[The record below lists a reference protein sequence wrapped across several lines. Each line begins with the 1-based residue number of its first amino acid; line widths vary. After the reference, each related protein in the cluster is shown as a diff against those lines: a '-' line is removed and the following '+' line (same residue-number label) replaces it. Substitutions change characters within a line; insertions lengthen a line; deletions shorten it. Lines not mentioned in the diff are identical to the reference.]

1 MTAQPIP
8 GPANQRRAAA
18 PRTSRLADAAS
29 GAGGPFA
36 PRGVSFSPVSPSL
49 ATARVM
55 AVLPLLLLLA
65 AGLAIPAVLV
75 SPWFWAG
82 TGAAIVILA
91 FLLWMIPRQVR
102 SMGYALAG
110 EHLLWRKGIMWRRMS
125 VIPYGRM
132 QYVDTSQ
139 GPIAR
144 RLGIAEVKL
153 HTASAATDAT
163 INGLPVAEAEHLR
176 QILAERGEERMAG
189 L

>member
-1 MTAQPIP
+1 MTAHPVP
-8 GPANQRRAAA
+8 GPADQRRTAA
-18 PRTSRLADAAS
+18 PRPSRLTDAAL

-36 PRGVSFSPVSPSL
+36 PRGISFSPVSPSL

-55 AVLPLLLLLA
+55 AVLPSLLILA
-65 AGLAIPAVLV
+65 AGTAIPAILV

-82 TGAAIVILA
+82 TVAAILILA
-91 FLLWMIPRQVR
+91 WLLWMIPRQVR
-102 SMGYALAG
+102 AMGYALAG

-132 QYVDTSQ
+132 QFVDTSQ
-139 GPIAR
+139 GPIGR

-153 HTASAATDAT
+153 HTASAGTDAT

-176 QILAERGEERMAG
+176 QILVERGEERMAG